1 MIFSKAKKSSHRRL
15 KSSSPT
21 KNRNKYSDYNN
32 KKKDNIL
39 AIEESKQLYTKL
51 FSNPNNILLNQLKGE
66 DLKIYINSFN
76 QKDILVLSILLS
88 KYFYFSSIELGL
100 YDPNKGDEE
109 KSINQKKEKYIYQNE
124 KEKKKE
130 RI

>member
-1 MIFSKAKKSSHRRL
+1 MIFSKAKKSSNRRL

-88 KYFYFSSIELGL
+88 KYFFFNSIELGL
-100 YDPNKGDEE
+100 YDPNKGEEE
-109 KSINQKKEKYIYQNE
+109 KSINQKKEKYLYQNE
-124 KEKKKE
+124 KE

>member
-1 MIFSKAKKSSHRRL
+1 MNFSKVKKSSNRRL

-21 KNRNKYSDYNN
+21 KIRNKYSDYNN

-76 QKDILVLSILLS
+76 QKDILVLSILIS
-88 KYFYFSSIELGL
+88 KYFFF
-100 YDPNKGDEE
+100 
-109 KSINQKKEKYIYQNE
+109 
-124 KEKKKE
+124 
-130 RI
+130 